1 MNLSFFNKNF
11 ILVIFTK
18 DRPIIIID
26 SISNIINITPNK

>member
-11 ILVIFTK
+11 IVIFTK